1 MWIIF
6 LDLSENQSLPC
17 DFIQLLNQSVDLFRC
32 TSSIQTYSD
41 SQIKEKNPEIVTLAE
56 EKDFWKDRS

>member
-1 MWIIF
+1 MEPSKLF
-6 LDLSENQSLPC
+6 